1 MRLLGQLTKRTRIR
15 NGRDGSTLTE
25 TAVVLPVFFLILFG
39 FIEFG
44 HVFMTI
50 HTLNSAARRA
60 ARLGVSE
67 TATTANVTALAN
79 KIVSSAIP
87 NTSTT
92 ILVKNGD
99 AFDVTGVDASTI
111 NYSTL
116 PNIELSTA
124 ARRQLFIVRVSVP
137 YASVAILGPKWL
149 SGLTV
154 YGQCVMRKE

>member
-1 MRLLGQLTKRTRIR
+1 
-15 NGRDGSTLTE
+15 
-25 TAVVLPVFFLILFG
+25 
-39 FIEFG
+39 
-44 HVFMTI
+44 MTI

-67 TATTANVTALAN
+67 TATTASVTALAN
-79 KIVSSAIP
+79 QIVSSAIP

-99 AFDVTGVDASTI
+99 AFDVTGVNASTI

-137 YASVAILGPKWL
+137 YSNVAILGPKWL